1 MRIKIANIRK
11 RLVENESLNNEL
23 CLDRKT
29 HKDLINVK
37 IMVKT
42 LEELAEEEQKALIE
56 EEKVAAEKLAKEI
69 DE

>member
-1 MRIKIANIRK
+1 
-11 RLVENESLNNEL
+11 
-23 CLDRKT
+23 
-29 HKDLINVK
+29 
-37 IMVKT
+37 MVKT

>member
-11 RLVENESLNNEL
+11 RLAENESLNKEL